1 LKQINPHAKVCV
13 KLVAQSGIGTVAAG
27 VAKAKADTIL
37 ISGHSGGT
45 GASPQT
51 SIKYAGIPWE
61 LGLSEVHQVLSLNNL
76 RDKVILRTDGGL
88 KTGRDI
94 VIAAMLGAE
103 EYGIGTASL
112 VAMGCILVRQCHSN
126 TCPVGVCSQDE
137 KLREKF
143 TGTPEKVINLFSFIA
158 EEVREI
164 LASLGFK
171 SLDEIIGRADLLY
184 QLNRGSSDLD
194 DLDLNPV
201 LTTIDSIIGNY
212 NEKINQINKVPDSL
226 DLTIIED
233 AKALFDKNQKI
244 QLAYNIKNTDR
255 ALGTRFASEV
265 TTKIGMKKLD
275 DDHIV
280 IKLKGSAGQSFG
292 AFSVQG
298 MTLKLYGDSN
308 DYVGKGL
315 SGGKIVIQPSMTSSL
330 LSNKNVIIGNTVL
343 YGATSG
349 KLYASGMAG
358 DRFCVRNS
366 GAEAI
371 VEGCGD
377 NGCEYMTGGN
387 VVILGEVGNN
397 FGAGMTGGMAF
408 VYDKE
413 GTLPLRI
420 NLEDVFY
427 QQQMTAY
434 WESFLFQKIKDHVS
448 ETNSFYSQNILDNW
462 NKEKFLF
469 WQIIPNEMIH
479 KFDQPVLVE
488 EVKTA

>member
-1 LKQINPHAKVCV
+1 
-13 KLVAQSGIGTVAAG
+13 
-27 VAKAKADTIL
+27 
-37 ISGHSGGT
+37 
-45 GASPQT
+45 
-51 SIKYAGIPWE
+51 
-61 LGLSEVHQVLSLNNL
+61 
-76 RDKVILRTDGGL
+76 
-88 KTGRDI
+88 
-94 VIAAMLGAE
+94 
-103 EYGIGTASL
+103 
-112 VAMGCILVRQCHSN
+112 
-126 TCPVGVCSQDE
+126 
-137 KLREKF
+137 
-143 TGTPEKVINLFSFIA
+143 
-158 EEVREI
+158 
-164 LASLGFK
+164 
-171 SLDEIIGRADLLY
+171 
-184 QLNRGSSDLD
+184 
-194 DLDLNPV
+194 
-201 LTTIDSIIGNY
+201 
-212 NEKINQINKVPDSL
+212 
-226 DLTIIED
+226 
-233 AKALFDKNQKI
+233 
-244 QLAYNIKNTDR
+244 
-255 ALGTRFASEV
+255 
-265 TTKIGMKKLD
+265 MKKLNE
-275 DDHIV
+275 DHII